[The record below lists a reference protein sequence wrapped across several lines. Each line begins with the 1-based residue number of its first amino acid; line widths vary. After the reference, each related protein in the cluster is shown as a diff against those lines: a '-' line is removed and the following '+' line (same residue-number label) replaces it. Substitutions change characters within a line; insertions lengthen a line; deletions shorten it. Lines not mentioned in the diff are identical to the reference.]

1 MPTKPLADTSKN
13 GIPGLNDNFE
23 QALKHHQTAGKNLTM
38 MLHKTVSKCIKMI
51 KPWVFNRCVK
61 YLSVVWIN

>member
-13 GIPGLNDNFE
+13 GIPGLNDNVE

-38 MLHKTVSKCIKMI
+38 MLHKTVSKCIKTI
-51 KPWVFNRCVK
+51 KP
-61 YLSVVWIN
+61 